1 MCVCVH
7 VHICVYMYLKCLHA
21 HGCVCVC
28 VKGWLGPVG
37 EDSQARWVGLAAYCS
52 GTFLKS
58 LQPIPWAPTYILKG
72 PGCTLSLINLV
83 FSPAGLNPKET
94 GEY

>member
-1 MCVCVH
+1 MCVCM
-7 VHICVYMYLKCLHA
+7 CTYVYTCILSVCMHMA
-21 HGCVCVC
+21 VCVC